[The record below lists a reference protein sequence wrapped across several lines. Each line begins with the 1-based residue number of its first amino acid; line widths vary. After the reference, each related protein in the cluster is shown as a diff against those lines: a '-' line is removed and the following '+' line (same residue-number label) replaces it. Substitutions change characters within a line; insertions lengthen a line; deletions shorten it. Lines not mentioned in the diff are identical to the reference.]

1 MATLHVHVYR
11 AKKSLYTSHYK
22 LNNMH
27 KKTFIFCASAVA
39 LCLAGIAWRPAK
51 LDTDKGLKD
60 YYKKYFPIGCAV
72 TPRELH
78 SDESKLIIKEFNSIT
93 AENAMKMAPLHP
105 EENRYNWRDA
115 DSIMAFAERNHI
127 KLRGHNLCW
136 HAQAP
141 AWMFKDTAGN
151 DVSKEVLLKRLKDHI
166 TTVASRYKGKIY
178 AWDVVNEAIADDTTF
193 LRKTKWSQ
201 ITGQDFIAE
210 AFKAARAAD
219 PKAALFYNDYNT
231 EQPAKREKIYKLL
244 KGLLAAGV
252 PIDGVGLQ
260 AHWSVSTPSR
270 EELEKSIQMFS
281 SLGLKIQFTEL
292 DISVYAGRQ
301 GGQLINRQQ
310 PQVQSEFT
318 PEMEQQQL
326 EKYKMVFEVFRK
338 YRKNITGVT
347 FWNVS
352 DRYTWLNG
360 RGRKNYPLLFDANLN
375 RKKAYWEVVKF

>member
-1 MATLHVHVYR
+1 MN
-11 AKKSLYTSHYK
+11 KKSLFYCTAA
-22 LNNMH
+22 
-27 KKTFIFCASAVA
+27 IA
-39 LCLAGIAWRPAK
+39 LCLAGLAWRPASIE
-51 LDTDKGLKD
+51 TDKGLKD
-60 YYKKYFPIGCAV
+60 YYKKYFPIGAAV

-78 SDESKLIIKEFNSIT
+78 SEESKLIIKEFNSIT
-93 AENAMKMAPLHP
+93 AENAMKMGPLHP

-141 AWMFKDTAGN
+141 NWMFKDSAGN

-166 TTVASRYKGKIY
+166 TTVVSRYKGKIY

-193 LRKTKWSQ
+193 LRKSKWSQ
-201 ITGQDFIAE
+201 ITGKDFIVE
-210 AFKAARAAD
+210 AFKYAHAAD

-244 KGLLAAGV
+244 KGLLDAGV
-252 PIDGVGLQ
+252 PINGVGLQ
-260 AHWSVSTPSR
+260 AHWSVNNPSR

-301 GGQLINRQQ
+301 GGQLINRDQQ
-310 PQVQSEFT
+310 QVKAEFT

-352 DRYTWLNG
+352 DRYTWLDG
-360 RGRKNYPLLFDANLN
+360 RGRKNYPLLFDTNLSP
-375 RKKAYWEVVKF
+375 KKAYWEVVKF